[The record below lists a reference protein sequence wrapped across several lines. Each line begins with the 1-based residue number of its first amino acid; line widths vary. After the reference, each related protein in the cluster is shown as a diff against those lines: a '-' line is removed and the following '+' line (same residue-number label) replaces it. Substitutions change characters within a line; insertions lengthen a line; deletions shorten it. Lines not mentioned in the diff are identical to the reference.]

1 MTIEEN
7 IDFINKKIPEG
18 IKLIAVTKT
27 RTIEEMQKAYNTGI
41 RDFGENKVQEL
52 IKKYDAFPADVKW
65 HLIGHLQKNKVKYIV
80 GKVELVHSL
89 DSIDLLNE
97 IEKLYTRQNK
107 ICNALI
113 QINIGKEESKTGIYT
128 EELEDMLNAC
138 ENCNSVKIKGL
149 MAIIPQG
156 DENSCRKYFH
166 EMRQIFDKLKLRKMK
181 NISMDILSM
190 GMTSDYQWAI
200 EEGSNT
206 IRIGEGIFGKRIY
219 NNKNKEDIK
228 NGR

>member
-7 IDFINKKIPEG
+7 IDFINKEIPEG

-27 RTIEEMQKAYNTGI
+27 RTVEEMQKAYDKGI

-52 IKKYDAFPADVKW
+52 IKKYEAFPQDVKW
-65 HLIGHLQKNKVKYIV
+65 HLIGHLQKNKVKYIA
-80 GKVELVHSL
+80 GKVELIHSL
-89 DSIDLLNE
+89 DSIELLNE
-97 IEKLYTRQNK
+97 IERLYGMKNI

-113 QINIGKEESKTGIYT
+113 QINIGKEESKSGIYA
-128 EELEDMLNAC
+128 EKLDELLNAC
-138 ENCNSVKIKGL
+138 EKCNFVKIKGL
-149 MAIIPQG
+149 MAIIPKG
-156 DENSCRKYFH
+156 DESSCRMYFG
-166 EMRQIFDKLKLRKMK
+166 EMKGIFDSLKTKKMK
-181 NISMDILSM
+181 NVSMDILSM
-190 GMTSDYQWAI
+190 GMTSDYRWAV
-200 EEGSNT
+200 EEGSNM